1 MTKAVQTDRFPRL
14 GGLRDDNLLE
24 SSPLGLSFTKT
35 KNTWKQTNDVWAI
48 NDIGSRNSNAH
59 RKALIV
65 SAGETINPNVLS
77 RGTKALAVPSEA
89 DSWLNLPWDPPRN
102 TTSSMQPKFEN
113 MSSHSSR
120 ITLPHSKTQNFLGSQ
135 NMYRKTSPLA
145 SSNDAKIS
153 SSLSNKR
160 HSLDLS
166 SAPFIFKP
174 EDNENEKEDQ
184 PHSDSNGFG
193 VELPEHLSLEG
204 TVSRDMRSLKLGDPD
219 EEFFTTDISFGNVDN
234 QPGSASNQTISN
246 TMHSQIH
253 SHTVLASLPS
263 NQADISYHDLP
274 HSKTELVRM
283 DRKTKDSTH
292 QKIPSLPLHLSMQ
305 TNFSPT
311 DTSTRSE
318 DHKIMKTNESCPH
331 QLTSNQPFGN
341 KIQYHTER
349 DFTSLG
355 EIENHRPPS
364 MSMYPFPLPGEY
376 EWYNFNNSRNS
387 RDSVSFDRKIP
398 NLHSNPEPNYLF
410 DPNHYRQ
417 PPRHFYELSRST
429 SKYLHSNK
437 TYNHL
442 MLSQPCQPCQPC
454 QSSQSTSTRP
464 SREHDIGNG
473 FRSALLE
480 EFRANTKY
488 NKRYELKDLYHH
500 IVEFCGDQHGSRFI
514 QAKLEIASSDD
525 KEQIFREI
533 QPNALQL
540 MTDVYGNY
548 VIQKLFEHGN
558 QVQKRMLAKQMK
570 NHVMELSLQM
580 YGCRVVQKAL
590 EYVLDDQQAT
600 IVEELQEDILKCIK
614 DQNGNH
620 VVQKAIE
627 RVPSKQIQFIIGSCG
642 GNVEALAIHPYG
654 CRVVQ
659 RILEFSKPHDQS
671 LILRELYECLETLIS
686 DQYGNYVIQHVIR
699 HGSTD
704 DRDKIVNFVTQKFLE
719 FSKHKFASNVVEKSI
734 IFGTEEQRRLMVSIL
749 TAVDIDGTNSLQLM
763 MKDQFG
769 NYVIR
774 KKFGYTSCDDANF
787 YLEKLLAQLQSADK
801 VSFLNAMKT
810 QLIQLKKY
818 NCGKQIDIIEKLLY
832 NNFHGSQSPT
842 SKDVTKSN
850 ALTSGFSNFP
860 KISTNTVDE

>member
-1 MTKAVQTDRFPRL
+1 MTKTVQANRFPQL
-14 GGLRDDNLLE
+14 GGLRDGNSLE
-24 SSPLGLSFTKT
+24 SSSLGLSFSKT
-35 KNTWKQTNDVWAI
+35 KNTWKQTNDIWAV
-48 NDIGSRNSNAH
+48 NNIGSRTSNAH
-59 RKALIV
+59 RKALTV
-65 SAGETINPNVLS
+65 CAGETIIPSVLS
-77 RGTKALAVPSEA
+77 RGSKAPAVSPEA
-89 DSWLNLPWDPPRN
+89 DSWLNLSWEPPRN
-102 TTSSMQPKFEN
+102 STHTMQPPIEN
-113 MSSHSSR
+113 MPSPSTR
-120 ITLPHSKTQNFLGSQ
+120 IALPRSKTQNFIGSRNFFQ
-135 NMYRKTSPLA
+135 KTSPLA
-145 SSNDAKIS
+145 SSNDANIS
-153 SSLSNKR
+153 SSQSNKR

-166 SAPFIFKP
+166 TAPFIFKP
-174 EDNENEKEDQ
+174 EDHENNEKEDQ
-184 PHSDSNGFG
+184 SHPDSNGFG
-193 VELPEHLSLEG
+193 VELSEHLSLEG
-204 TVSRDMRSLKLGDPD
+204 TVSRDIKSLKIEDPD
-219 EEFFTTDISFGNVDN
+219 KEYFTTDISFGNVDN
-234 QPGSASNQTISN
+234 QPGISSNQTISN

-253 SHTVLASLPS
+253 SHTVLTSPS
-263 NQADISYHDLP
+263 SDQTDLSYHDLP

-283 DRKTKDSTH
+283 DRKMEDFIPH
-292 QKIPSLPLHLSMQ
+292 QNISSLNPHFPMQ
-305 TNFSPT
+305 NQFSPSS
-311 DTSTRSE
+311 TSTRSE
-318 DHKIMKTNESCPH
+318 DHKIMKINESCSH
-331 QLTSNQPFGN
+331 QFTSNQPFSN

-349 DFTSLG
+349 DFISLDN
-355 EIENHRPPS
+355 IENHRVSS
-364 MSMYPFPLPGEY
+364 MSTYPFHLPGEY
-376 EWYNFNNSRNS
+376 EWYNLNNSRTP

-398 NLHSNPEPNYLF
+398 NLNSNPDSNYLF
-410 DPNHYRQ
+410 DPHLFHH
-417 PPRHFYELSRST
+417 PPRQFYEISRTT
-429 SKYLHSNK
+429 SKFSQPNIA
-437 TYNHL
+437 YNHPT
-442 MLSQPCQPCQPC
+442 LSQPF

-464 SREHDIGNG
+464 CRENDTGIG
-473 FRSALLE
+473 FRSFLLE

-500 IVEFCGDQHGSRFI
+500 IVEFSGDQHGSRFI
-514 QAKLEIASSDD
+514 QAKLESASSDD

-590 EYVLDDQQAT
+590 VYVLDDQQANL
-600 IVEELQEDILKCIK
+600 VEELQEDILKCIK

-627 RVPSKQIQFIIGSCG
+627 RVPSKHIQFIIGSFE

-671 LILRELYECLETLIS
+671 FILRELHECLETLIY

-699 HGSTD
+699 HGSTE
-704 DRDKIVNFVTQKFLE
+704 DREKIINFVTQKILE

-749 TAVDIDGTNSLQLM
+749 TAVDIDGTSSLQLM

-769 NYVIR
+769 NYVIQ
-774 KKFGYTSCDDANF
+774 
-787 YLEKLLAQLQSADK
+787 KLLAQLRSADK

-818 NCGKQIDIIEKLLY
+818 NNGKQIDIIEKLLY
-832 NNFHGSQSPT
+832 NNLHGSQSPT
-842 SKDVTKSN
+842 STDATRSYAV
-850 ALTSGFSNFP
+850 TSGFSNFP
-860 KISTNTVDE
+860 NIGTKTVDESTEVFKSSNNEVKIRNRP

>member
-1 MTKAVQTDRFPRL
+1 MTKTVQTDRFPRL
-14 GGLRDDNLLE
+14 GGFRDDNLLE
-24 SSPLGLSFTKT
+24 SSPLGLSFSKT

-48 NDIGSRNSNAH
+48 NNIGSRISNAH
-59 RKALIV
+59 RKAV
-65 SAGETINPNVLS
+65 TSSAGGKINPSVLS
-77 RGTKALAVPSEA
+77 RGSKALAVPSAA

-102 TTSSMQPKFEN
+102 TTSSIQPKIEN
-113 MSSHSSR
+113 MSSHSTR
-120 ITLPHSKTQNFLGSQ
+120 ITLPHSKTQKFLGSQ
-135 NMYRKTSPLA
+135 NMYQKTSPLA

-153 SSLSNKR
+153 CSLSNKR
-160 HSLDLS
+160 NSLDLS

-184 PHSDSNGFG
+184 SHSDSNGFG

-204 TVSRDMRSLKLGDPD
+204 AVSKDIRSLKLEDPD
-219 EEFFTTDISFGNVDN
+219 KEFFTTDISFGNVDN
-234 QPGSASNQTISN
+234 QSGSASNQTISN
-246 TMHSQIH
+246 NMHSQTH
-253 SHTVLASLPS
+253 SHTVLASSPS
-263 NQADISYHDLP
+263 NQTDISYHGLP

-283 DRKTKDSTH
+283 DSKTKDSTH
-292 QKIPSLPLHLSMQ
+292 QKIPSLPPHLSMQ
-305 TNFSPT
+305 THFSPS

-318 DHKIMKTNESCPH
+318 DHKIMKTNDSCPH

-349 DFTSLG
+349 DFTSQS

-364 MSMYPFPLPGEY
+364 MSMYPFPLPGKY
-376 EWYNFNNSRNS
+376 EWYNFNNSRTP

-410 DPNHYRQ
+410 DPYLYRQ
-417 PPRHFYELSRST
+417 PPRHYYELSRST
-429 SKYLHSNK
+429 SKYLHSIK

-442 MLSQPCQPCQPC
+442 MLSQPCQ
-454 QSSQSTSTRP
+454 SSQSTTTRP

-473 FRSALLE
+473 FRSVLLE

-488 NKRYELKDLYHH
+488 NNRYELKDLYHH

-514 QAKLEIASSDD
+514 QAKLESASSDD

-600 IVEELQEDILKCIK
+600 IVEELQENILMCIK

-627 RVPSKQIQFIIGSCG
+627 RFPSKRIQFIIGSCR
-642 GNVEALAIHPYG
+642 GNVETLAIHPYG

-671 LILRELYECLETLIS
+671 LILRELHECLEKLIS

-699 HGSTD
+699 HGSID
-704 DRDKIVNFVTQKFLE
+704 DRDKIINFVTQKFLE

-749 TAVDIDGTNSLQLM
+749 TAVDIDGTSSLQLM

-769 NYVIR
+769 NYVIQ
-774 KKFGYTSCDDANF
+774 
-787 YLEKLLAQLQSADK
+787 KLLAQLQSADK

-842 SKDVTKSN
+842 SKDVTRSN

-860 KISTNTVDE
+860 KISTNTVDESTEVFKSSTNDF